1 LASPT
6 KTELISKRAAVKL
19 IGSDHLDFLESHD
32 KLRVNFLNLR
42 GDQRLDASL
51 ARKVSKISNYY
62 AKLIRRGQDGILF
75 KSQGLVNLAKTI
87 VRYFASDDLF
97 ANLSNRR
104 QEIRNFVI
112 ERHSWD
118 VVGQLT
124 ISLYANL
131 LRSASSQELPN
142 HEAAKA
148 APLD

>member
-6 KTELISKRAAVKL
+6 KTELISKRAAVNL

-75 KSQGLVNLAKTI
+75 KSQGPVNLAKTI
-87 VRYFASDDLF
+87 VRYFASDLF

-104 QEIRNFVI
+104 QEIGNFVI

-148 APLD
+148 APLG

>member
-1 LASPT
+1 M
-6 KTELISKRAAVKL
+6 KL

-75 KSQGLVNLAKTI
+75 RSQGPVNLAKTI
-87 VRYFASDDLF
+87 VRYFASDLF
-97 ANLSNRR
+97 ANLSNWR

-131 LRSASSQELPN
+131 LRSASS
-142 HEAAKA
+142 
-148 APLD
+148 

>member
-1 LASPT
+1 MASPT
-6 KTELISKRAAVKL
+6 KTELILKRAAVKL

-75 KSQGLVNLAKTI
+75 RSQGPVNLAKTI
-87 VRYFASDDLF
+87 VRYFASDLF
-97 ANLSNRR
+97 ANLSNWR

-131 LRSASSQELPN
+131 LRSASS
-142 HEAAKA
+142 
-148 APLD
+148 